1 MRESRFANSLSDNS
15 GCNIQAFRGTIKKK
29 AIKEAETQK
38 IIINSR
44 AYKVDGEVGRFE
56 FQTHS
61 VVNVE
66 DGKTTLFD
74 TSVSLFPSLRGKEYY
89 RTVGFK
95 EVAYIFGDTQISFRK
110 TADGI
115 NRFRHQEE
123 GGTPH
128 RTLHEGTEREGAG
141 IIDYLDRTS
150 DRILRQNE
158 FSEDGVYEG
167 SKAEYFSK
175 NEPICLTEE
184 EISEAADLCYCPTGY
199 AKQDLLNN
207 PVLYENQAHST
218 DICVDDVVVKKQ
230 EETRIGNNSSDV
242 KKRKY
247 VHNTVAHIVSAGGK
261 YTLNGFNTVIT
272 LRYVLG
278 FLLNN
283 SLVDDK
289 RFQFFTD
296 GHKALNSCIFK
307 AFSWNNN
314 IGLILDW
321 YHLQKKC
328 KEKLSM
334 AMNGR
339 IIRNELLTDLMPLL
353 WHGLTQGAIDLLKNT
368 DTSLIRNKKRMTE
381 LIEYMERNRSHIPC
395 YAVRKRLGL
404 RNSSA
409 IGEKMNHLVVA
420 ERQKHNGMSWSKKG
434 SMHLAAITVIKRN
447 SESKKWFEEKEL
459 DFKLKAA

>member
-1 MRESRFANSLSDNS
+1 
-15 GCNIQAFRGTIKKK
+15 
-29 AIKEAETQK
+29 
-38 IIINSR
+38 
-44 AYKVDGEVGRFE
+44 
-56 FQTHS
+56 
-61 VVNVE
+61 
-66 DGKTTLFD
+66 
-74 TSVSLFPSLRGKEYY
+74 
-89 RTVGFK
+89 
-95 EVAYIFGDTQISFRK
+95 
-110 TADGI
+110 
-115 NRFRHQEE
+115 
-123 GGTPH
+123 
-128 RTLHEGTEREGAG
+128 
-141 IIDYLDRTS
+141 LDRTS

-158 FSEDGVYEG
+158 FYEDGLYEG
-167 SKAEYFSK
+167 PKVEYFSK
-175 NEPICLTEE
+175 NEPVCMTDE
-184 EISEAADLCYCPTGY
+184 EIAEAADLCHCPAGY

-218 DICVDDVVVKKQ
+218 DISIDDVVVKKQ
-230 EETRIGNNSSDV
+230 ETTRTGNNSSDV

-247 VHNTVAHIVSAGGK
+247 VHNTVAHIVNAGGK
-261 YTLNGFNTVIT
+261 YTLNGFNTIIT
-272 LRYVLG
+272 LRYVLA

-296 GHKALNSCIFK
+296 GHKALDKCILNT
-307 AFSWNNN
+307 FSWNNN

-339 IIRNELLTDLMPLL
+339 IIRNELLRDLMPLL

-368 DTSLIRNKKRMTE
+368 DASLIKNKKRMAE

-447 SESKKWFEEKEL
+447 SESKKWFEEKKL